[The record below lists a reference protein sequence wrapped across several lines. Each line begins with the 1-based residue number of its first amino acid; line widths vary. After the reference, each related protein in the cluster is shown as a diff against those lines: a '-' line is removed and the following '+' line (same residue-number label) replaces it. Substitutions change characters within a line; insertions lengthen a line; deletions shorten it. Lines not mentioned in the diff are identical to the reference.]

1 MRGRTITLTVVDK
14 RGKAAKTI
22 PLYQYDYGQK
32 LLIDGVELPEYYE
45 VHFSNQQYGES
56 VTVLGDSTGVLI
68 PDEMVA
74 TGENIYVWLFL
85 HDTSN
90 DGETEYFG
98 VIPVIKRAQPTD
110 ITPTPE
116 EQNIITEVIAALNNM
131 EDDMSEQVQAAE
143 AAKEAAQTA
152 QAGAES
158 AATTASGYV
167 DAVAAAQAAA
177 EAAQAAA
184 ETAATSATAS
194 ATSAT
199 SSANSANNALSEAT
213 NAKIAAVDAASSAS
227 TSAASASTASG
238 NAANSANSAEGA
250 RVDAAA
256 AAVAAEAAQTASETA
271 QGKAE
276 DAQAAAETAQTGAE
290 TAQTAAETA
299 QTAAETAQGKAE
311 DAQAAAEAA
320 ASDAEAYAVGTRGGV
335 DVESDDPAY
344 ENNAKY
350 YAEAMVGK
358 ADLVSDAVEGN
369 FAGLD
374 SEGNLTDSGS
384 KPSDFLTEHQD
395 ISGKLDAPSTAGT
408 QGQVLTSDG
417 EGGQA
422 WADPSGAI
430 DDTSGAGDTDVT
442 WSADKLDGEF
452 TDVLTAIQGKPEMKN
467 SSKTGVDLDITDN
480 FGNVVVRFENGHI
493 ETKEFNSKKAP
504 QSVNDSALGDLDI
517 TDESGNVIARL
528 KDGHIKTKNFD
539 SAELYGVVARNKDI
553 IDGIYAAC
561 GWHQPTSTSKQFCLL
576 VSGDCHSEPERMNS
590 LVQFLNSVDAFDA
603 GIMLGDICMT
613 SWENSAEYYTESL
626 QAVQKPFLTVIGN
639 HDAGWARQGQTSN
652 PENGYTNLS
661 DLCAK
666 FITPNIGFADL
677 AEGEYTEGNTYYYK
691 DFTSQKIR
699 IIVLNLYEYPNDI
712 NNGTFV
718 YTRGQNCFSQ
728 EQITWFCNTLASTPS
743 DYGVIIA
750 QHSASSKMQCD
761 LSSDWVSRMTSAAFQ
776 PEDLMDHD
784 TDGWIIPQIV
794 DAWINGS
801 SLTKTFGYA
810 VTGSW
815 TSISVDVDFSTRGT
829 GEFIT
834 YIGGHWHAT
843 ILSNVYGY
851 TDQKSFN
858 VECLSL
864 ENAVYGDVPR
874 KAGTRSEDCFCALAV
889 DRTKK
894 TVKLFYIG
902 AHFTRNAVN
911 RQYGQYS
918 YAE

>member
-1 MRGRTITLTVVDK
+1 MSEILKNV
-14 RGKAAKTI
+14 
-22 PLYQYDYGQK
+22 
-32 LLIDGVELPEYYE
+32 
-45 VHFSNQQYGES
+45 
-56 VTVLGDSTGVLI
+56 
-68 PDEMVA
+68 
-74 TGENIYVWLFL
+74 
-85 HDTSN
+85 
-90 DGETEYFG
+90 
-98 VIPVIKRAQPTD
+98 PTD
-110 ITPTPE
+110 K
-116 EQNIITEVIAALNNM
+116 VVAALYN
-131 EDDMSEQVQAAE
+131 DLRSRVE
-143 AAKEAAQTA
+143 AVEPN
-152 QAGAES
+152 
-158 AATTASGYV
+158 
-167 DAVAAAQAAA
+167 DAIVAP
-177 EAAQAAA
+177 
-184 ETAATSATAS
+184 
-194 ATSAT
+194 
-199 SSANSANNALSEAT
+199 
-213 NAKIAAVDAASSAS
+213 D
-227 TSAASASTASG
+227 
-238 NAANSANSAEGA
+238 
-250 RVDAAA
+250 
-256 AAVAAEAAQTASETA
+256 
-271 QGKAE
+271 
-276 DAQAAAETAQTGAE
+276 
-290 TAQTAAETA
+290 
-299 QTAAETAQGKAE
+299 
-311 DAQAAAEAA
+311 
-320 ASDAEAYAVGTRGGV
+320 YADLTLPILVGTRCTHNRGLYKCNTQINSSEAWDSTHWDEVTVGSELDNLQSNV
-335 DVESDDPAY
+335 SGKTDQGAVATPYGSLTWPVTAGQY
-344 ENNAKY
+344 CFQNGYVYRAK
-350 YAEAMVGK
+350 
-358 ADLVSDAVEGN
+358 
-369 FAGLD
+369 
-374 SEGNLTDSGS
+374 
-384 KPSDFLTEHQD
+384 QD
-395 ISGKLDAPSTAGT
+395 IATSESWTAAHWD
-408 QGQVLTSDG
+408 QVVLG
-417 EGGQA
+417 EEVCRA
-422 WADPSGAI
+422 MN
-430 DDTSGAGDTDVT
+430 
-442 WSADKLDGEF
+442 
-452 TDVLTAIQGKPEMKN
+452 AIQGKPEMKN
-467 SSKTGVDLDITDN
+467 SSKTGVDLDFTDN
-480 FGNVVVRFENGHI
+480 FGNVVVRLENGHI
-493 ETKEFNSKKAP
+493 ETKEFYSKKAP

-517 TDESGNVIARL
+517 TDESGNVIVRM

-539 SAELYGVVARNKDI
+539 SADLYGVVARNKDI

-576 VSGDCHSEPERMNS
+576 VSGDCHSEKKRMDS

-677 AEGEYTEGNTYYYK
+677 AEGEYTAGNTYYYK

-743 DYGVIIA
+743 DFGVIIA

-794 DAWINGS
+794 DAWINGT

-810 VTGSW
+810 VSGSW
-815 TSISVDVDFSTRGT
+815 TSISVDVDFTSRGT

-874 KAGTRSEDCFCALAV
+874 KEGTRSEDCFCALAV